1 MKEAYTSTC
10 ANIAAIAEDP
20 ESIDASMRT
29 GYMWVQV
36 TGFSGLI
43 RVDGEELNLDKGPKH
58 ILAGWPAIVAGR
70 YWQLRDL
77 EEGEYHLHELADIN
91 TWIGGSRYEP
101 SYAEMEAGWG
111 DAYAGEQQ
119 ILSNLVDPGCSMRG
133 LGGPCRKRAPS

>member
-1 MKEAYTSTC
+1 MHLTGRTRPWAEEVNWANLIDHPPSYKEVEQEISRWAAGIMRSFARMPQPTEPGYETRMKEAYTFTC

-58 ILAGWPAIVAGR
+58 ILAG
-70 YWQLRDL
+70 
-77 EEGEYHLHELADIN
+77 
-91 TWIGGSRYEP
+91 
-101 SYAEMEAGWG
+101 
-111 DAYAGEQQ
+111 
-119 ILSNLVDPGCSMRG
+119 
-133 LGGPCRKRAPS
+133 